1 MKGRKRILRKGLSG
15 KILSFTMA
23 LAMVANLMGGYC
35 AATELSTKEVK
46 AANAEQP
53 PYRNVMYYGDWS
65 IYSGQKNFTPDK
77 IDGSLIT
84 HLNFAFMDADA
95 NGDLITT
102 DTWADYENP
111 NVGFSVGTDNKY
123 AGVLGAMVLL
133 RQKYPNMKIGVSVG
147 GWTRSGDFPKIAASE
162 TTRKNFANNVAKF
175 VHYYGYDFVDIDWEY
190 PTADRD
196 PDPEGNGVAIDKGCK
211 GSAADTQ
218 NYTLLLQAI
227 RDALDSYGAKDN
239 KHYELS
245 VAMSASPKMMAAI
258 EYEKVLKIVDF
269 ANMMTYDLNGAW
281 GGFTAHQ
288 TALYTNPAYDEGD
301 AGLSVDSCIKY
312 LENKYGDNIDY
323 SKIVVGVAPYTRGWK
338 EVKKDTGRDSK
349 NPGLYADATGENGVT
364 YAYSDINS
372 LVSKYNLTKY
382 WDDVAK
388 ANYYYSESS
397 GMFFTCDTE
406 ESVAEK
412 GKYVKQKHLGG
423 LISWMAS
430 LDASSTI
437 TKTMKESL
445 YGSAAIPNQK
455 IVAPANDGVETTVTT
470 SGDSYTITL
479 KNTNS
484 SVTKASGS
492 KDISVMPWAE
502 YFGKTLSYPSISI
515 ETQNGETL
523 SGDWSAGGTITTEN
537 GKTVVTPPEWSSKTL
552 EPGASLTFTLKSGK
566 GTANAQNIKGITLR
580 QKAVS
585 AGEILSAKVVYKN
598 GDYVEPSEN
607 VTTKSQQT
615 TNSQTQTTAKEQNT
629 TKGQQVTTASVT
641 TKKENDT
648 TKQAT
653 GNYPEWSP
661 NSVVYGLGNLV
672 QYQGKVYECTYA
684 HTSNLGWSP
693 TDAATLWKLRTD
705 LVAGEVQT
713 TKNSGSEQETTEN
726 NYTVNSKLPE
736 HMVTGYW
743 HNFLNGST
751 ALKISDVPDYYDM
764 ICVSFANSSTTPG
777 KVTFELDKDLSNAL
791 GGYTKAQFIQDI
803 KNAKAK
809 GQHVIIS
816 VGGAEGTTYI
826 TNEEAA
832 NQFATSLISIIEE
845 YGFEGVDIDFEGG
858 AVSGT
863 DYIAEALRT
872 VHNHFGEDFIITMAP
887 ETYYFQDTNPNGTMA
902 TSAYYRLAYKIR
914 DILTICYPQFYNS
927 GAMNGYN
934 GFNAQVGTADFL
946 TSLSTLLLENG
957 LRADQVALGLPS
969 TSKAA
974 SSGYVSTDIISTA
987 VKALVNG
994 TSSGKF
1000 TAPKAYPT
1008 LRGVM
1013 TWSINWDA
1021 TNNYT
1026 WAKSMSSLMDSLEK
1040 HEQPTT
1046 KQATTVA
1053 PTTKTPVTEA
1063 PTVASTTKNETT
1075 AAGQPELK
1083 PTEVI
1088 GLTIQEQKAGKVTY
1102 VWGQTQEQI
1111 ASGQTYKVYIDGQY
1125 IESYT
1130 VATSTTYTFTTNG
1143 KHTIRVTAN
1152 LNGYE
1157 TEGQTI
1163 EVTVQGLTQD
1173 ATTKTPV
1180 QTTATTTKAPE
1191 QTTNPG
1197 TVTTGLSSRLMIG
1210 YYHTWNNDGNPFIKL
1225 RDVDKNWDVINI
1237 SFAEPEK
1244 AGSTDGKMKFDI
1256 SGLTS
1261 DYTKDDFKKDVK
1273 SLQAQG
1279 KKIVLSIGGYEG
1291 YFSLTSDNAV
1301 NQFVSDIKSIIN
1313 EYGFDGIDIDLE
1325 QSSVQFESG
1334 NDKDINNPT
1343 SPKVVNMIKAIRT
1356 ICDSYGNDFILSWA
1370 PETFYVQL
1378 GYSFYGGINQYCDT
1392 RAGVYL
1398 PMINALRD
1406 KTSYVHVQLYNSSPI
1421 TGLDG
1426 TSYNMGTKE
1435 GIVAMCEML
1444 LKGFHVGA
1452 YYTNSTDESTY
1463 FAPLR
1468 PDQVVIG
1475 VPSSQSAA
1483 GSGQVTNE
1491 VLQSAFTELNNNYPG
1506 IRGIMSWSINW
1517 DSSQNKNT
1525 FVNENAEFLAKFKNN
1540 EPTTVAPV
1548 TTQAPTEKT
1557 TTVAPVTTQAPT
1569 EKATTVA
1576 PVTTQA
1582 PTEKATTVAPTTV
1595 APTTKIDEDD
1605 TIPAPI
1611 GLTYAGNKDLPY
1623 YFAWQ
1628 APSSYIENYNVYV
1641 DGVFAGSS
1649 VNSSIN
1655 LTADVFANGN
1665 GDYTVS
1671 VRSVKNGK
1679 MSAATQITYTFK
1691 DGTGSKPTTVAP
1703 VTTAAPTEKA
1713 TTAVPTTQAPTTVAP
1728 TEKATTAVPTTQTPT
1743 TQAPT
1748 EKATTVAP
1756 TTVAPTTKID
1766 EDDTIPAPIGLTY
1779 AGNKDLPY
1787 YFAWQAPSSDI
1798 ENYNVYVDG
1807 VFAGSSVNSSINL
1820 TADVFANGNGDYT
1833 VSVRSVKNG
1842 KMSAATQITYTF
1854 KDGTG
1859 SKPTTVA
1866 PVTTVAPTEKTTTVA
1881 PVTTQAPTEK
1891 ATTAVPTTQTP
1902 TTVAP
1907 TEKATTA
1914 VPTTQTPT
1922 TVAPTEKATT
1932 VAPTT
1937 VAPTTKIDEDDTIPA
1952 PIGLTYAGNK
1962 DLPYYFAWQAPSS
1975 DIENYNVYVDG
1986 VFAGSSV
1993 NSSINLTADVFA
2005 NGNGDYTVSVRSVKN
2020 GKMSAATQIT
2030 YTFKDGTG
2038 SKPTTVAPVTTVA
2051 PTEKTTTVAPVT
2063 TQAPTEKATTVDQPT
2078 QVTTTQAPTT
2088 VAPTEKATTAV
2099 PTTQAP
2105 TTVAPTEKA
2114 TTAVPTTQVP
2124 TTVAPTEKAT
2134 TVVPTTKGTDIST
2147 NPVTIGNKETSV
2159 DNTKKETSADQKVMI
2174 NKAKIKVAKRK
2185 HKSAKIKVSF
2195 KKISGVTGYQIRVSS
2210 TKKFTKKK
2218 TITKF
2223 VSKTN
2228 VKVYARKLKK
2238 AKKLYVQVRGYKIV
2252 GGKKVYGLWSGKKKV
2267 KK

>member
-1 MKGRKRILRKGLSG
+1 
-15 KILSFTMA
+15 
-23 LAMVANLMGGYC
+23 
-35 AATELSTKEVK
+35 
-46 AANAEQP
+46 
-53 PYRNVMYYGDWS
+53 
-65 IYSGQKNFTPDK
+65 
-77 IDGSLIT
+77 
-84 HLNFAFMDADA
+84 
-95 NGDLITT
+95 
-102 DTWADYENP
+102 
-111 NVGFSVGTDNKY
+111 
-123 AGVLGAMVLL
+123 MVLL

-364 YAYSDINS
+364 YAYSDIDS

-455 IVAPANDGVETTVTT
+455 IVAPANDGIETTVTT

-585 AGEILSAKVVYKN
+585 AGEILSTKVVYKN
-598 GDYVEPSEN
+598 GDYVEPSED

-661 NSVVYGLGNLV
+661 NSVVYRLGNLV

-872 VHNHFGEDFIITMAP
+872 VRNHFGEDFIITMAP

-1557 TTVAPVTTQAPT
+1557 TTVVPVTTQAPT

-1576 PVTTQA
+1576 PV
-1582 PTEKATTVAPTTV
+1582 
-1595 APTTKIDEDD
+1595 
-1605 TIPAPI
+1605 
-1611 GLTYAGNKDLPY
+1611 
-1623 YFAWQ
+1623 
-1628 APSSYIENYNVYV
+1628 
-1641 DGVFAGSS
+1641 
-1649 VNSSIN
+1649 
-1655 LTADVFANGN
+1655 
-1665 GDYTVS
+1665 
-1671 VRSVKNGK
+1671 
-1679 MSAATQITYTFK
+1679 
-1691 DGTGSKPTTVAP
+1691 
-1703 VTTAAPTEKA
+1703 
-1713 TTAVPTTQAPTTVAP
+1713 
-1728 TEKATTAVPTTQTPT
+1728 T

-1881 PVTTQAPTEK
+1881 PTTQA
-1891 ATTAVPTTQTP
+1891 
-1902 TTVAP
+1902 
-1907 TEKATTA
+1907 
-1914 VPTTQTPT
+1914 PT

-1932 VAPTT
+1932 VVP
-1937 VAPTTKIDEDDTIPA
+1937 
-1952 PIGLTYAGNK
+1952 
-1962 DLPYYFAWQAPSS
+1962 
-1975 DIENYNVYVDG
+1975 
-1986 VFAGSSV
+1986 
-1993 NSSINLTADVFA
+1993 
-2005 NGNGDYTVSVRSVKN
+2005 
-2020 GKMSAATQIT
+2020 
-2030 YTFKDGTG
+2030 
-2038 SKPTTVAPVTTVA
+2038 
-2051 PTEKTTTVAPVT
+2051 
-2063 TQAPTEKATTVDQPT
+2063 
-2078 QVTTTQAPTT
+2078 TTQAPTT

-2114 TTAVPTTQVP
+2114 TTVVPTTQTP
-2124 TTVAPTEKAT
+2124 TTIAPSETGT
-2134 TVVPTTKGTDIST
+2134 TTKPETS
-2147 NPVTIGNKETSV
+2147 KETP
-2159 DNTKKETSADQKVMI
+2159 T
-2174 NKAKIKVAKRK
+2174 
-2185 HKSAKIKVSF
+2185 
-2195 KKISGVTGYQIRVSS
+2195 
-2210 TKKFTKKK
+2210 
-2218 TITKF
+2218 
-2223 VSKTN
+2223 VSKTGIVTTKTVQT
-2228 VKVYARKLKK
+2228 VKVPKVKIKKATKKRSAKKLKVTLKTAKGVKGYQVMISTSKKFKKAKVKNYKKAKFTIKKLKANKKYFIRVRAYKVVNGEVYYGKWSNRKVKLKK
-2238 AKKLYVQVRGYKIV
+2238 
-2252 GGKKVYGLWSGKKKV
+2252 
-2267 KK
+2267 